1 MTDTLNDVAWHDF
14 LQENPTVL
22 QCIDRYGFCD
32 VQSSVLKH
40 YREPRLMCKIDF
52 LEQRPKILKRLRIS
66 VLAIVNKQYRLA
78 RTHPFIDIDTDWL
91 QDKSIYKTFA
101 LPNYLHSLA
110 ATHITS
116 ESKALDAAYA
126 SGMLHELEQ
135 VQYLHL
141 TVRGRSYSTNFAFA
155 LADSN
160 GHRIEYPIAGVQLEV
175 DGGYESHERLLLIEA
190 KMGFADN
197 MNLRQ
202 LLYPQL
208 NYSALLRKPV
218 VTYLMFY
225 ETGGLFHF
233 LPFTYYNAIPEINY
247 LGYRLFKLQQPILL
261 DAQQL
266 FNTPINP
273 MLTGFGAPFPQA
285 DSMDTLLN
293 LLLSMAAE
301 VQYSK
306 EELFADYALV
316 PRQWDYY
323 LNALI
328 WLGLVFKCAEGYFSL
343 TPRGHQMLELTE
355 QERVFYIA
363 QTAFSNDIFNAHL
376 HAENPFINA
385 KSRLNNGLSTDSTFQ
400 RRIQTVKAW
409 RWYLFQVLRL
419 NGRN

>member
-1 MTDTLNDVAWHDF
+1 MTYTLNDVAWYDF
-14 LQENPTVL
+14 LQENPAVL
-22 QCIDRYGFCD
+22 QCIDSYGFCD
-32 VQSSVLKH
+32 VQSSVLKN

-52 LEQRPKILKRLRIS
+52 LEQQPKILKQLSIS

-78 RTHPFIDIDTDWL
+78 RTHPFIDINTNWL
-91 QDKSIYKTFA
+91 QDKVIDKTFA

-110 ATHITS
+110 AAHITS

-141 TVRGRSYSTNFAFA
+141 TVRGRSYSTNFEFA
-155 LADSN
+155 LTDI
-160 GHRIEYPIAGVQLEV
+160 HDYKVHYPVAGVQLEV
-175 DGGYESHERLLLIEA
+175 DGGYESQNRLLLVEA
-190 KMGFADN
+190 KMGFANN

-233 LPFTYYNAIPEINY
+233 LPFTYYNGIPQINY
-247 LGYRLFKLQQPILL
+247 VGYRLFKLEQPMLL
-261 DAQQL
+261 NPQQL

-293 LLLSMAAE
+293 LLLSMAADE
-301 VQYSK
+301 LYSK

-328 WLGLVFKCAEGYFSL
+328 WLGLVFKCAEGYFRL
-343 TPRGHQMLELTE
+343 TLRGHQLLELSE

-376 HAENPFINA
+376 HAENPFICA
-385 KSRLNNGLSTDSTFQ
+385 ESRLNNGLSTDSTFQ

-409 RWYLFQVLRL
+409 RWYLFQVLRI
-419 NGRN
+419 NSRN